1 MKVVRIARKPSYIN
15 FPEKVSLED
24 MYKAIGCR
32 LVQYI
37 NLPKI
42 TELVF
47 GSDSEYELVMVCDEE
62 GKLSN
67 KPIYN
72 TKATALFMYEYGETD
87 IIAGKVLLLKTDRMG
102 NTLSLDDVEINRLRY
117 VLKHRVIQNATHR
130 ILVKLCWNGLDV
142 F

>member
-1 MKVVRIARKPSYIN
+1 MKAVRIARKPTYIN
-15 FPEKVSLED
+15 FPERVSLED

-32 LVQYI
+32 MVQYVD
-37 NLPKI
+37 LPKI

-47 GSDSEYELVMVCDEE
+47 GTDSEYQLVMVCDEE
-62 GKLSN
+62 GKLSD

-72 TKATALFMYEYGETD
+72 TKATALFMCEYGESD

-102 NTLSLDDVEINRLRY
+102 NTLSLDGVEIDRLRY
-117 VLKHRVIQNATHR
+117 VLKHRIIRNATHR
-130 ILVKLCWNGLDV
+130 IAMKLCWNGLDI